1 MFSGMDL
8 PSASNAAAV
17 ATAAAAA
24 AATYQDLLIP
34 RHETGAA
41 DFASSS
47 YTGRGCVV
55 GIFDTGIDPA
65 THRFLSD
72 GVTPQLL
79 DTVDCTGSGDVDV
92 SYQVDLLVS
101 TSASSASSN
110 DCRTV
115 KGLSGRT
122 L

>member
-1 MFSGMDL
+1 MDL
-8 PSASNAAAV
+8 PSASPSPSNAAAV
-17 ATAAAAA
+17 ASA
-24 AATYQDLLIP
+24 YQVLLIP
-34 RHETGAA
+34 RQESGAA

-47 YTGRGCVV
+47 YTGQGCVV

-72 GVTPQLL
+72 GLTPKLL
-79 DTVDCTGSGDVDV
+79 DVVDCTGTGDVDV
-92 SYQVDLLVS
+92 SYQVDLFVS
-101 TSASSASSN
+101 SSASSN